1 MIWRI
6 LQQDRDEGWHRTTS
20 FECEK
25 AARENAQW
33 MDCPTRVVEE
43 EDEA

>member
-6 LQQDRDEGWHRTTS
+6 LQQDCDEVWHRTS
-20 FECEK
+20 GYSSEE